1 MRGSFT
7 IKEFDDKIKLVLAG
21 NLDVVGESLVQ
32 DCIPQ
37 GVLDGVLGIGGQ
49 KLVLSYTDSIL
60 KMKRVLN
67 IRLPSLT
74 SNGEQRFLR
83 GARILNRI
91 VYSELSQGRVPPF
104 PIVFDIRDFPPFYVS
119 QLIHGVTLKEY
130 IEQQGSLS
138 LEDRL
143 VLFKR
148 IADGVSLL
156 HKSGTVHRDLKP
168 ENVMVDAGGNPK
180 ILDFGI
186 AISTYD
192 NPLTRTDAQLGTPG
206 YAAPEQLTD
215 AGSVD
220 HRADIYSLGKVLYF
234 IVTGNE
240 NFASEDIPLELMMI
254 IPKVWEDDPDRRPA
268 TVSAFVEEVAEA
280 YPDMDFQSERYAVQT
295 DCNVAQAFIN
305 LLVLYSGNPGKIKQ
319 ILDLTMG
326 EFESLMKM
334 AKLQRLK
341 GG

>member
-119 QLIHGVTLKEY
+119 QLIHGVTL
-130 IEQQGSLS
+130 
-138 LEDRL
+138 
-143 VLFKR
+143 
-148 IADGVSLL
+148 
-156 HKSGTVHRDLKP
+156 
-168 ENVMVDAGGNPK
+168 VDAGGNPK